1 MTPHPPPKMTQ
12 GGNDPPNPP
21 PSPSTASL
29 SGVARCWHSSAYF
42 SLFSSLFFFD
52 PPNRF
57 VQIPRDLSWFRSC
70 WLCYFRYSRVGAT
83 QLRGFRQQVNS
94 IENSFH
100 CSSVAIR
107 PPRTKSGDFA
117 SVPLSLKNPCRSTRY
132 DLHRFALL
140 GQNAKKTN

>member
-70 WLCYFRYSRVGAT
+70 WLCYFRYSTTPVHPPLQTLAGGKRRTVCPGAWSWRD
-83 QLRGFRQQVNS
+83 Q
-94 IENSFH
+94 
-100 CSSVAIR
+100 
-107 PPRTKSGDFA
+107 
-117 SVPLSLKNPCRSTRY
+117 
-132 DLHRFALL
+132 
-140 GQNAKKTN
+140 

>member
-12 GGNDPPNPP
+12 GGNEPPNPP

-70 WLCYFRYSRVGAT
+70 WLCYFRYSTNTR
-83 QLRGFRQQVNS
+83 RGNFVLP
-94 IENSFH
+94 H
-100 CSSVAIR
+100 AHDDDPAIR
-107 PPRTKSGDFA
+107 ALGRPTPLRIFA
-117 SVPLSLKNPCRSTRY
+117 
-132 DLHRFALL
+132 
-140 GQNAKKTN
+140 